1 MSGQGPPLR
10 SDDGILGDG
19 QRIGGVA
26 HQHPVLIHLDILVG
40 DGVGQ
45 GGTCADDGPLH
56 QDAVGDLGACL
67 HNDAAGED
75 GVFHLALDEA
85 AVRHQGV
92 D

>member
-1 MSGQGPPLR
+1 M
-10 SDDGILGDG
+10 
-19 QRIGGVA
+19 A